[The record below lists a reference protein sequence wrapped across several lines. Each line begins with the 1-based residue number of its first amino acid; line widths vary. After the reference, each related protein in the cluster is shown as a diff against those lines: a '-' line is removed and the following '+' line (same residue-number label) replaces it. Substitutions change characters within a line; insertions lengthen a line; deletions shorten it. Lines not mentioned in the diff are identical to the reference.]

1 MYATTAL
8 PPHLSDSNRR
18 IIDAS
23 SSPPLR
29 LYQVWRGSNKFYLGG
44 RLIFGPDVRSLFLTV
59 SLIVAPV
66 IMFCAGVSQG
76 LIRGFQ
82 HPRGELIVVIC
93 AVFTAYDIILLF
105 LASGRDPGIIPRNFH
120 PPESE
125 DDGSNISAEWLG
137 SQSSGP
143 PTLPPTKDVMV
154 NGVVVRVKYCQT
166 CMLYRPPRCSHCSI
180 CNNCVE
186 RFDHHC
192 PWVGQCIGRYV
203 AVYNRFFFLLFSYVL
218 LLYLYAKNASYR
230 ETCD

>member
-1 MYATTAL
+1 MWNPTHSAFWSGGNCFLISLDHMRKGFRLVGLSFFCPLKPSYGLNGLNLNTAEEKNCSTIQCVLYARNSAKL
-8 PPHLSDSNRR
+8 L
-18 IIDAS
+18 
-23 SSPPLR
+23 L
-29 LYQVWRGSNKFYLGG
+29 
-44 RLIFGPDVRSLFLTV
+44 LITCFVSRNLF
-59 SLIVAPV
+59 SLINSKHKRE
-66 IMFCAGVSQG
+66 GK
-76 LIRGFQ
+76 LIS
-82 HPRGELIVVIC
+82 
-93 AVFTAYDIILLF
+93 FTDFATFLSYQWLQDIILLF

-192 PWVGQCIGRYV
+192 PWVGQCIGKV
-203 AVYNRFFFLLFSYVL
+203 CCCL
-218 LLYLYAKNASYR
+218 
-230 ETCD
+230 